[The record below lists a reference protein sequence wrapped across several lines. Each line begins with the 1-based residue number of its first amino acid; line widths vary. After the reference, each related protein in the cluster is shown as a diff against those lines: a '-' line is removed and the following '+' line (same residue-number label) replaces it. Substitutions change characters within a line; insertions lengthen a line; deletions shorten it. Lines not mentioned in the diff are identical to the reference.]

1 MVSQRRQENGFK
13 LQVSN
18 NNPMNIKGKGDLG
31 QSEPYTTENINRKDI
46 KMYDGCKFFN
56 SWKRI

>member
-13 LQVSN
+13 LQVPN

-31 QSEPYTTENINRKDI
+31 QSEPYYGEYYGKDI
-46 KMYDGCKFFN
+46 KMDN
-56 SWKRI
+56 